1 MYFSTSISYII
12 ILSPLILLAL
22 LATIGIVLYRHP
34 SKLQRKWYSVS
45 FKKRKRIKQIAIL
58 LGFCMAA
65 GLFIYPLTSKK
76 QFVSTISLSANE
88 NNFITE
94 DKINQI
100 SKDRREIKNEQ
111 WLKEFYKMMKS
122 DGESSSLLDD
132 SGSYEVWKTSIMEDK
147 TGEYEL
153 RLRAEDTVLHR
164 LSIQQPD
171 EDIDSDGDFDSYDT
185 DGFYDI
191 IQRPDNTF
199 EENYQKLTD
208 SFKKNGL
215 TCLYNYKRFI
225 IRFDFNKV
233 IGLRSNLSDLP
244 QNGREMWTAI
254 SDHSGSAAN
263 EVILRSYND
272 EELYARKNVQIF
284 LQDHKIKQMLI
295 YWDETEA
302 FKGFTKEEKIFLKG
316 CFEKMGI
323 SSKDAQ
329 EWLNTFMIKKT
340 PQSGKLGSW
349 TYSKGNSKNQVISL
363 INHNENNNYV
373 NFYKKSKGNN

>member
-1 MYFSTSISYII
+1 MYYSTATGYII

-58 LGFCMAA
+58 LGFCMVA

-100 SKDRREIKNEQ
+100 SEDRREIKNEQ
-111 WLKEFYKMMKS
+111 WLKKFYKMMKS
-122 DGESSSLLDD
+122 DDESSTLLDD
-132 SGSYEVWKTSIMEDK
+132 SGSYEVWKTSILEDK

-208 SFKKNGL
+208 SEKQEIQNL
-215 TCLYNYKRFI
+215 NWNYK
-225 IRFDFNKV
+225 D
-233 IGLRSNLSDLP
+233 GL
-244 QNGREMWTAI
+244 
-254 SDHSGSAAN
+254 
-263 EVILRSYND
+263 
-272 EELYARKNVQIF
+272 LYATNEN
-284 LQDHKIKQMLI
+284 HKRCINGTSQYYMK
-295 YWDETEA
+295 
-302 FKGFTKEEKIFLKG
+302 
-316 CFEKMGI
+316 
-323 SSKDAQ
+323 
-329 EWLNTFMIKKT
+329 
-340 PQSGKLGSW
+340 
-349 TYSKGNSKNQVISL
+349 NSKL
-363 INHNENNNYV
+363 INTMEN
-373 NFYKKSKGNN
+373 